1 MAEVLN
7 HRELNDYVA
16 HLPQVVA
23 AVDQLA
29 ATVAAKAKAKLQ
41 EHRRTG
47 RMRIETER
55 RNPDRIVW
63 LVDPDGGAVAAE
75 FGHITDA
82 GTVVAPLNIMAQAA
96 EP

>member
-7 HRELNDYVA
+7 HQEMDDFVA
-16 HLPQVVA
+16 HLPEVAA

-29 ATVAAKAKAKLQ
+29 ARVAAKAKAKLQ

-47 RMRIETER
+47 RMSIETER

-75 FGHITDA
+75 FGHIADN
-82 GTVVAPLNIMAQAA
+82 GTVVQPLNIMAQAA